1 MTLLDQ
7 LKADQTQIKAILKA
21 HCEEELAPRHTSE
34 AVRMIHEVYIETLE
48 DALKTLNS
56 LVEYLNKSN

>member
-7 LKADQTQIKAILKA
+7 LQSDRIQLTAILKA
-21 HCEEELAPRHTSE
+21 HCEEVVTPSHPNKAIQT
-34 AVRMIHEVYIETLE
+34 IHEVYTETLE

-56 LVEYLNKSN
+56 LVEYLQKFG